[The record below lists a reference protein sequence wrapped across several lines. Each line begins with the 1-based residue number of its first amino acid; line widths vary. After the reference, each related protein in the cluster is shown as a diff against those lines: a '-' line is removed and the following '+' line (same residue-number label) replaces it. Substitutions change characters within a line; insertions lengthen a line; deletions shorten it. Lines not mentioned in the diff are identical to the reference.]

1 MTDHELR
8 LWEAVYA
15 AGFVNHRY
23 HMKNVAAHLGKEY
36 EISRTFDEEAADC
49 ADAAI
54 EGIRR
59 WLETEGPGDSEYLKS
74 TR

>member
-1 MTDHELR
+1 
-8 LWEAVYA
+8 
-15 AGFVNHRY
+15 
-23 HMKNVAAHLGKEY
+23 MKNVAAHLGKEY

-54 EGIRR
+54 EGIRK